1 MKIEIMKQTTVFIL
15 LFVTLLS
22 NSARS
27 QCGTVVTDEQA
38 KMMEEA
44 QPRLRSF
51 NNKITRGVIDVP
63 VQLHVLR
70 KSNRK
75 GAIQKYRI
83 QEAISDLNSHFINA
97 NIRFVVLDKINYID
111 DNRLYDF
118 DVKYEEELGRDNDVK
133 NVINLYIVNSISSGQ
148 ISLCGYAYFPP
159 GNDRVL
165 MSKSCI
171 NNGST
176 LPHEMGHYFMLYHTH
191 GISNNG
197 STDELADESNCHIAG
212 DRVCDTPADPNIS
225 GYVDDNCR
233 YTGKMKD
240 PKKDYYEPDPLNMM
254 SYSTKPCRQRFT
266 KGQFTRINYAAINHR
281 QYLEFP
287 KEDVEVEAPSD
298 VLALS
303 GSLMLEI
310 GGKPLPTALDI
321 NLFKSTEGYYKGTNY
336 QLYLSNKQT
345 VYVYVI
351 GSNLENESN
360 LLFPLENQSAL
371 VFKGKEKF
379 ALPGDDYMYQMDD
392 MKGMDYLCVL
402 YSRRPLQINNVMD
415 DLKNVKGNFMQR
427 LYKTLG
433 SKLVPLN
440 EVNYKKEESIAFSA
454 VAKNNYIIPIVVE
467 IEHL

>member
-1 MKIEIMKQTTVFIL
+1 MKQTTLFIL
-15 LFVTLLS
+15 FFVTLLS
-22 NSARS
+22 NTAKS
-27 QCGTVVTDEQA
+27 QCGTVVTDEQI
-38 KMMEEA
+38 KMIEAA

-63 VQLHVLR
+63 IQLHVIR
-70 KSNRK
+70 KSDQK
-75 GAIQKYRI
+75 GAIQKYRV

-97 NIRFVVLDKINYID
+97 NIRFVVLDEINYID
-111 DNRLYDF
+111 DNMLYDF
-118 DVKYEEELGRDNDVK
+118 DVKYEEELGRNNDVK
-133 NVINLYIVNSISSGQ
+133 NVINLYIVNSISNGQ

-165 MSKSCI
+165 MSKNCI

-197 STDELADESNCHIAG
+197 STDELADQSNCHIAG

-233 YTGKMKD
+233 YTGKIKD
-240 PKKDYYEPDPLNMM
+240 PKSDYYEPDPLNMM

-266 KGQFTRINYAAINHR
+266 KGQFTRMNYAALNHR

-287 KEDVEVEAPSD
+287 KENVEAEAPSD
-298 VLALS
+298 ILALS

-310 GGKPLPTALDI
+310 GGKSLPTALDI

-336 QLYLSNKQT
+336 QLYLSNQQT

-379 ALPGDDYMYQMDD
+379 ALPGDDYMYQMDGI
-392 MKGMDYLCVL
+392 KGMDYLCVL

-415 DLKNVKGNFMQR
+415 DLKNVEGNFMQR
-427 LYKTLG
+427 LYKILG

-440 EVNYKKEESIAFSA
+440 DVNYQKDKSISFSA
-454 VAKNNYIIPIVVE
+454 VAKDNYIVPIVVE